1 MGLFSNKD
9 KPRTLRKDRTG
20 FNPITV
26 AVISI
31 VVILVLV
38 FFGYTKDWPFSRGYQ
53 FNAVFTSSNSI
64 RIDSPV
70 RIAGVNVGKVV
81 KVSGQEGTDNAVVT
95 MEVKKS
101 ALPIHRDATLKI
113 RPRIFLEGNFF
124 VDMKPGTPSAPTI
137 EDGDTIPVTQT
148 AIPVQLNE
156 VLTALQQD
164 SRTDL
169 QVLLVE
175 LGGALSDEPT
185 PAENADQP
193 PMNQDL
199 TAAQALNESLIYGE
213 DALKNSALVNQ
224 ALQGASGND
233 LTGVVR
239 GLAATSSKL
248 TGSEPQLASLV
259 DNFNTTMG
267 ALAAEQSSLRSTVRY
282 LGPTVKHAYSSLGAT
297 NAALPNVRA
306 FSLASVPGVEQIP
319 ATIEAVTPF
328 LDQALPI
335 LSPAELGGVASNLQP
350 TTANLA
356 SLSASSIKL
365 LPQTGNFAECTT
377 NYLVPTGDVPLDD
390 GQFSTGK
397 PNFHEFW
404 YSLVGA
410 SGESAGFDG
419 NGQTV
424 RLQAGG
430 GPYPVKLTGGN
441 LGGGEPI
448 YGNSLGQPL
457 GTRPAWNGKVPT
469 YQTKALCKDQAIPD
483 FAATKTGPS
492 DAAQ

>member
-1 MGLFSNKD
+1 MAIFSRGE

-20 FNPITV
+20 FNPVTV
-26 AVISI
+26 AIISI

-53 FNAVFTSSNSI
+53 FNAVFTSSNVI
-64 RIDSPV
+64 RTDSPV

-81 KVSGQEGTDNAVVT
+81 KVSGQEGTDNAVLT
-95 MEVKKS
+95 MEVDKS

-124 VDMKPGTPSAPTI
+124 VDLKPGTPSAPEI
-137 EDGDTIPVTQT
+137 EDGDTIPVSQT

-156 VLTALQQD
+156 VLTSLQQD

-169 QVLLVE
+169 QVLLIE

-185 PAENADQP
+185 PAEDADQP
-193 PMNQDL
+193 PMNQGK

-224 ALQGASGND
+224 ALQGADGDN

-239 GLAATSSKL
+239 GLAATTGKL

-259 DNFNTTMG
+259 ENFNTTMG
-267 ALAAEQSSLRSTVRY
+267 ALAAEQNSLRSAIRY
-282 LGPTVKHAYSSLGAT
+282 LGPTVRNAYSSLGAT

-306 FSLASVPGVEQIP
+306 FALASVPGLGEIP
-319 ATIEAVTPF
+319 ATLDAVTPF
-328 LDQALPI
+328 LDQAGPL
-335 LSPAELGGVASNLQP
+335 LSSSELGGLAANLQP

-356 SLSASSIKL
+356 ELSGASLKL
-365 LPQTGNFAECTT
+365 LPQTGNFAQCTT
-377 NYLVPTGDVPLDD
+377 NYLVPAGDVPLDD
-390 GQFSTGK
+390 GPFSTGK

-404 YSLVGA
+404 YSLAGFT
-410 SGESAGFDG
+410 GESQTFDG
-419 NGQTV
+419 NGQVV
-424 RLQAGG
+424 RAQAGG
-430 GPYPVKLTGGN
+430 GPYPVKLSGGN
-441 LGGGEPI
+441 LDAGQPL

-457 GTRPAWNGKVPT
+457 GTRPAWDPKVPT
-469 YQTKALCKDQAIPD
+469 YQTKALCKDQAIPN
-483 FAATKTGPS
+483 FAATKTGPA
-492 DAAQ
+492 D

>member
-1 MGLFSNKD
+1 MAIFSRGD

-20 FNPITV
+20 FNPVTV
-26 AVISI
+26 AIVSI

-53 FNAVFTSSNSI
+53 FNAVFTSSNVI
-64 RIDSPV
+64 RTDSPV

-81 KVSGQEGTDNAVVT
+81 KVSGQEGTDNAVLT
-95 MEVKKS
+95 MEVDKS

-124 VDMKPGTPSAPTI
+124 VDLKPGTPSAPTI
-137 EDGDTIPVTQT
+137 EDGDTIPVSQT

-156 VLTALQQD
+156 VLTSLQQD
-164 SRTDL
+164 SRSDL

-185 PAENADQP
+185 AAENADQP
-193 PMNQDL
+193 PMNQDK

-224 ALQGASGND
+224 ALQGADGDN

-239 GLAATSSKL
+239 GLAATTGKL

-259 DNFNTTMG
+259 ENFNTTMG
-267 ALAAEQSSLRSTVRY
+267 ALAAEQSSLRSAIRY
-282 LGPTVKHAYSSLGAT
+282 LGPTVRNAYSSLGAT

-306 FSLASVPGVEQIP
+306 FALASVPGLAEIP
-319 ATIEAVTPF
+319 ATLDAVTPF
-328 LDQALPI
+328 LDQAGPL
-335 LSPAELGGVASNLQP
+335 LSSSELGGLAANLQP

-356 SLSASSIKL
+356 ELSGASLNL
-365 LPQTGNFAECTT
+365 LPQTGNFAQCTT
-377 NYLVPTGDVPLDD
+377 NYLVPAGNVPLDD
-390 GQFSTGK
+390 GAFSTGK

-404 YSLVGA
+404 YSLAGFT
-410 SGESAGFDG
+410 GESQTFDG
-419 NGQTV
+419 NGQVV
-424 RLQAGG
+424 RAQAGG
-430 GPYPVKLTGGN
+430 GPYPVKLSGGN
-441 LGGGEPI
+441 LDAGQPL

-457 GTRPAWNGKVPT
+457 GTRPAWDPKVPT
-469 YQTKALCKDQAIPD
+469 YQTKALCKDQAIPN
-483 FAATKTGPS
+483 FAATKTGPA
-492 DAAQ
+492 D

>member
-1 MGLFSNKD
+1 MAIFSRGE

-26 AVISI
+26 AIVSI
-31 VVILVLV
+31 VVILIAV

-53 FNAVFTSSNSI
+53 FSAVFTSSNAI
-64 RIDSPV
+64 RTDSPV

-95 MEVKKS
+95 MEVQES

-124 VDMKPGTPSAPTI
+124 VDLKPGTPSAPTI
-137 EDGDTIPVTQT
+137 EDGDTIPVSQT
-148 AIPVQLNE
+148 AIPVQLNQ
-156 VLTALQQD
+156 VLTSLQQD

-169 QVLLVE
+169 QVLLIE

-185 PAENADQP
+185 PAEDADQP
-193 PMNQDL
+193 PMNRGK
-199 TAAQALNESLIYGE
+199 TAGQALNESLIYGE
-213 DALKNSALVNQ
+213 EALKNSALVNQ
-224 ALQGASGND
+224 ALQGADGDN

-239 GLAATSSKL
+239 GLAATTGKL

-259 DNFNTTMG
+259 ENFNTTMG
-267 ALAAEQSSLRSTVRY
+267 ALAAEQSSLRQTIRY
-282 LGPTVKHAYSSLGAT
+282 LGPTVRHAYSSLGAT

-306 FSLASVPGVEQIP
+306 FALASVPGLGEIP
-319 ATIEAVTPF
+319 ATLEAVTPF
-328 LDQALPI
+328 LDQALPL
-335 LSPAELGGVASNLQP
+335 LSSSELGGLAANLQP

-356 SLSASSIKL
+356 ALGGASLDL
-365 LPQTGNFAECTT
+365 LPQTQNFAQCTT
-377 NYLVPTGDVPLDD
+377 NYLVPTGNVPLDD

-404 YSLVGA
+404 YSLAGFT
-410 SGESAGFDG
+410 GESQTFDG
-419 NGQTV
+419 NGQMV
-424 RLQAGG
+424 RAQAGG
-430 GPYPVKLTGGN
+430 GPYPVKLSGGN
-441 LGGGEPI
+441 LDAGQPL

-457 GTRPAWNGKVPT
+457 GTRPAWDPKVPT
-469 YQTKALCKDQAIPD
+469 YQTKALCKDQAIPN
-483 FAATKTGPS
+483 FAATKTGPA
-492 DAAQ
+492 D

>member
-1 MGLFSNKD
+1 MAIFSRGE

-31 VVILVLV
+31 VVILVAV

-53 FNAVFTSSNSI
+53 FSAVFTSSNAI
-64 RIDSPV
+64 RTASPV

-95 MEVKKS
+95 MEVQES

-124 VDMKPGTPSAPTI
+124 VDLKPGTPSAPTI
-137 EDGDTIPVTQT
+137 EDGDTIPVSQT
-148 AIPVQLNE
+148 AIPVQLNQ
-156 VLTALQQD
+156 VLTSLQQD

-169 QVLLVE
+169 QVLLIE

-185 PAENADQP
+185 PAEDADQP
-193 PMNQDL
+193 PMNRGL

-213 DALKNSALVNQ
+213 EALKNSALVNQ
-224 ALQGASGND
+224 ALQGADGDN

-239 GLAATSSKL
+239 GLAATTGKL

-259 DNFNTTMG
+259 ENFNTTMG
-267 ALAAEQSSLRSTVRY
+267 ALAAEQSSLRSTIRY
-282 LGPTVKHAYSSLGAT
+282 LGPTVRHAYSSLGAT

-306 FSLASVPGVEQIP
+306 FALASVPGLEEIP
-319 ATIEAVTPF
+319 ATLEAVTPF
-328 LDQALPI
+328 LDQALPL
-335 LSPAELGGVASNLQP
+335 LSTNELGGLAANLQP

-356 SLSASSIKL
+356 ALSGASLDL
-365 LPQTGNFAECTT
+365 LPQTQNFAQCTT
-377 NYLVPTGDVPLDD
+377 NYLVPVGDVPMPD
-390 GQFSTGK
+390 GEFSTGK

-404 YSLVGA
+404 YGLVGA
-410 SGESAGFDG
+410 NGEGAGFDG
-419 NGQTV
+419 NGQFV

-430 GPYPVKLTGGN
+430 GAYPVRLTGGN

-448 YGNSLGQPL
+448 YGNSLGRPQ
-457 GTRPAWNGKVPT
+457 GTRPAWDSKVPA
-469 YQTKALCKDQAIPD
+469 YQTKALCKDQALPN

-492 DAAQ
+492 D

>member
-1 MGLFSNKD
+1 MALFSRQE

-20 FNPITV
+20 FNPLTV

-31 VVILVLV
+31 VVIAILV

-95 MEVKKS
+95 MEVKQE

-124 VDMKPGTPSAPTI
+124 VDLKPGTPSAPTI
-137 EDGDTIPVTQT
+137 DDGDTIPVGQT
-148 AIPVQLNE
+148 SIPVQLNQ
-156 VLTALQQD
+156 VLTSLQQD
-164 SRTDL
+164 SRTSL

-175 LGGALSDEPT
+175 LGGAFSDEPT
-185 PAENADQP
+185 PAEDADQP
-193 PMNQDL
+193 PMNQGK

-248 TGSEPQLASLV
+248 VGSEPQLSSLV

-282 LGPTVKHAYSSLGAT
+282 LGPTVKHAYFSLGAT

-328 LDQALPI
+328 LDQALPL
-335 LSPAELGGVASNLQP
+335 LSNSELGGVASNLQP
-350 TTANLA
+350 TTASLA
-356 SLSASSIKL
+356 SVSGSSIKL
-365 LPQTGNFAECTT
+365 LPQTNNFAQCVT
-377 NYLVPTGDVPLDD
+377 NYLVPSGDVPLDD
-390 GQFSTGK
+390 GPFSTGK

-404 YSLVGA
+404 YSLVGFN
-410 SGESAGFDG
+410 GESQNFDG
-419 NGQTV
+419 NGQMV
-424 RLQAGG
+424 RAQAGG
-430 GPYPVKLTGGN
+430 GPYPVKLNGGN
-441 LGGGEPI
+441 LDAGQSL
-448 YGNSLGQPL
+448 YGNSLGQPQ
-457 GTRPAWNGKVPT
+457 GTRPAWNPKVPEF
-469 YQTKALCKDQAIPD
+469 QTKALCKDQAIPN
-483 FAATKTGPS
+483 FAATKTGPA
-492 DAAQ
+492 D

>member
-1 MGLFSNKD
+1 MALLSKKD
-9 KPRTLRKDRTG
+9 KSRTLRKDRTG

-31 VVILVLV
+31 VVILVVV

-53 FNAVFTSSNSI
+53 FNAVFTSANSI

-70 RIAGVNVGKVV
+70 RVAGVNVGKVV

-95 MEVKKS
+95 MEVKES

-137 EDGDTIPVTQT
+137 EDGDTIPVSQT

-156 VLTALQQD
+156 VLTSLQQD
-164 SRTDL
+164 ARTDL

-328 LDQALPI
+328 LDQALPL
-335 LSPAELGGVASNLQP
+335 LSSSELGGLAANLQP

-365 LPQTGNFAECTT
+365 LPQTGNFAQCTT

-469 YQTKALCKDQAIPD
+469 FQTKALCKDQAIPD

-492 DAAQ
+492 DAQ

>member
-1 MGLFSNKD
+1 MALFSRGE

-26 AVISI
+26 AIISI

-53 FNAVFTSSNSI
+53 VNAVFTSSNSI

-81 KVSGQEGTDNAVVT
+81 KVSGQEGTDNAIVT
-95 MEVKKS
+95 MEVKES

-148 AIPVQLNE
+148 SIPVQLNE
-156 VLTALQQD
+156 VLTSLQQD

-169 QVLLVE
+169 QILLIE

-185 PAENADQP
+185 PAENANQP
-193 PMNQDL
+193 PMNRGK
-199 TAAQALNESLIYGE
+199 TAAQALNESLIYSE
-213 DALKNSALVNQ
+213 AALKNSALVNQ
-224 ALQGASGND
+224 ALQGANGDD

-239 GLAATSSKL
+239 GLAATTGKL

-267 ALAAEQSSLRSTVRY
+267 ALAAEQSSLRSAVGY
-282 LGPTVKHAYSSLGAT
+282 LGPTVKHAYYSLGAT

-328 LDQALPI
+328 LDQALPL
-335 LSPAELGGVASNLQP
+335 LSNDELGGLAKNLQP
-350 TTANLA
+350 TTASLA
-356 SLSASSIKL
+356 SLSASSLDL
-365 LPQTGNFAECTT
+365 LPQTGNFAKCTT
-377 NYLVPTGDVPLDD
+377 NYLVPVGDIPMPD
-390 GQFSTGK
+390 GEFSTGK

-430 GPYPVKLTGGN
+430 GPYPVRLTGGN

-448 YGNSLGQPL
+448 YGNSLGQPQ
-457 GTRPAWNGKVPT
+457 GTRPAWDGKVPT
-469 YQTKALCKDQAIPD
+469 FQTKALCKDQALPD
-483 FAATKTGPS
+483 FAATRTGPS
-492 DAAQ
+492 D